1 MVSKIIAP
9 GVKLCTHK
17 TVQFKTSVVS
27 FNIVTSLEK
36 DAGKKALLLNL
47 LARTTKAYPTI
58 TEMNRRLAGLYGA
71 VISPAVRKIGEAQ
84 VLSLVLVCLDD
95 RFALNGEKVLSEALR
110 LLSSCL
116 FLPDITPEGFKEDN
130 IKREKRLL
138 IEKLESEKDD
148 KRIYALNTMLSEMCR
163 DESYGIH
170 RFGTR
175 EEIESATGAELLA
188 LWKEILF
195 TAPVQINV
203 TGNFS
208 EAEIESTV
216 TKLFSRLDR
225 KKESISEVHTEFIT
239 EAYESRLFTEK
250 QNVKQGKLVIGMRAG
265 MTYDFDNFPAIKLMN
280 AIFGS
285 GTFSKLFMN
294 VREKMSLCYYC
305 AARLDAG
312 KGIITVESGV
322 ETQNAQKA
330 LNAIRNELDEVRKGN
345 FSDETVE
352 NAKKSLCDLY
362 GSVYDS
368 VTGINDWMTSYAVKN
383 EITEPTAL
391 ADMIKNVCREEIIIA
406 ASMVTEDTVFI
417 LESESEETAE

>member
-1 MVSKIIAP
+1 MNSKIIAP
-9 GVKLCTHK
+9 GVKLCTYK
-17 TVQFKTSVVS
+17 TQQFKTSVVS
-27 FNIVTSLEK
+27 FNIVTDLGEN
-36 DAGKKALLLNL
+36 AGKKALLLNL
-47 LARTTKAYPTI
+47 LARTCKNYPTI

-71 VISPAVRKIGEAQ
+71 VISPVVRKIGEAQ

-95 RFALNGEKVLSEALR
+95 RFALQGEKVLFEALR
-110 LLSSCL
+110 LISSCL
-116 FLPDITPEGFKEDN
+116 FMPDISPEGFKEEN
-130 IKREKRLL
+130 LKREKRLL

-148 KRIYALNTMLSEMCR
+148 KRVYALNTMLKEMCC

-170 RFGTR
+170 RLGTK
-175 EEIESATGAELLA
+175 EEIEEATGKELLA
-188 LWKEILF
+188 LWKDILF
-195 TAPVQINV
+195 NAPVQVNV
-203 TGNFS
+203 TGNFD
-208 EAEIESTV
+208 EAEIEKIVSS
-216 TKLFSRLDR
+216 LFARLER
-225 KKESISEVHTEFIT
+225 KKENIKEVHTEFIT
-239 EAYESRLFTEK
+239 EAYEGKLFTEK

-305 AARLDAG
+305 AARLDSY

-322 ETQNAQKA
+322 ETENAEKA

-345 FSDETVE
+345 FTDETID

-362 GSVYDS
+362 ASVYDS
-368 VTGINDWMTSYAVKN
+368 VMGINDWMTSYAVKN
-383 EITEPTAL
+383 EITEPSAI
-391 ADMIKNVCREEIIIA
+391 AEMIKDVCREEIIIA

-417 LESESEETAE
+417 LESEKEECAE